1 MSEIGHVRDRP
12 KFHGLPR
19 STGSSRRNWPVAVL
33 VVGAIGLLALALFYF
48 GQSATPESRIA
59 DGLAGERWYAM
70 MFRHRPIGHYRANVG
85 RTGGGHFEFHTRL
98 HFKLAGNVATRMTDT
113 LVFHQ
118 RFPHALVHAEHASF
132 AGDVLQKRVV
142 IANGVA
148 EVTGDHKRRHV
159 DVDADL
165 RMGDYLAIERWL
177 AEAQPAAG
185 QTHSARS
192 LDFDRLEVVADRWR
206 VFARGAGSIDIGK
219 DGQSDATTVRMD
231 ANLVPQR
238 MQIGHLFS
246 LQLVADEDTARL
258 WEQQSALFSDTRHVP
273 LDRPI
278 ANPESLR
285 RLVLAV
291 QHAHDDPVP
300 WLDSTRSKVLT
311 GDRSSRN
318 AAEPEEAAS
327 ARTATVTHPASD
339 PELRDLAE
347 RAVAGLD
354 EPGDQAAALVGFVHN
369 HVRYHDTERAGSVF
383 DTLRDRVGDCTEFA
397 DLYTTLARAID
408 LPARTVIGLA
418 YRAASAEGAGAFAL
432 HAWNEVAVDGFWRS
446 VDPTWGQTV
455 ADVTH
460 LTLPEGA
467 ALAFIAEV
475 PNLRF
480 KVLEMVY

>member
-1 MSEIGHVRDRP
+1 MSQIGP
-12 KFHGLPR
+12 QCQGLAR
-19 STGSSRRNWPVAVL
+19 SAGNSRRNWPFAL
-33 VVGAIGLLALALFYF
+33 LAIGAIGTLAMALLYF
-48 GQSATPESRIA
+48 GPSATPESRIA
-59 DGLAGERWYAM
+59 DGLAGERWYAV
-70 MFRHRPIGHYRANVG
+70 MFRHRPIGHYRANAG
-85 RTGGGHFEFHTRL
+85 RTVGGHFEFHTTL

-113 LVFHQ
+113 LVFHR

-132 AGDVLQKRVV
+132 AGDALQTQVV

-148 EVTGDHKRRHV
+148 EVTGDHKRRRV

-165 RMGDYLAIERWL
+165 RLGDYLAIERWL
-177 AEAQPAAG
+177 TEARPAAG

-258 WEQQSALFSDTRHVP
+258 WEQQSALFSDMRHVP
-273 LDRPI
+273 VDRPI
-278 ANPESLR
+278 ADPESLR

-291 QHAHDDPVP
+291 QHVHDDPVP
-300 WLDSTRSKVLT
+300 WLDSMRSKVLT
-311 GDRSSRN
+311 GDSSSRN
-318 AAEPEEAAS
+318 AAEPEAA
-327 ARTATVTHPASD
+327 ANALADTVSYPASD
-339 PELRDLAE
+339 PELRSLAE
-347 RAVAGLD
+347 RTVAGLD
-354 EPGDQAAALVGFVHN
+354 GPGDQAAALVGFVHN
-369 HVRYHDTERAGSVF
+369 HVRYHDAERAGSVF

-418 YRAASAEGAGAFAL
+418 YRATPADGAGAGAFAL
-432 HAWNEVAVDGFWRS
+432 HAWNEVVVDGFWRS

-480 KVLEMVY
+480 EVLETVY

>member
-1 MSEIGHVRDRP
+1 MSEMRP
-12 KFHGLPR
+12 HCQGLPP
-19 STGSSRRNWPVAVL
+19 SVGNSRRNWPVVL
-33 VVGAIGLLALALFYF
+33 LVIAAIGPLAMALFYF
-48 GQSATPESRIA
+48 AQSATPESRIA

-70 MFRHRPIGHYRANVG
+70 MFRHRPIGHYRATAG
-85 RTGGGHFEFHTRL
+85 RSVDGHFEFHTSL

-113 LVFHQ
+113 LVFHR

-132 AGDVLQKRVV
+132 AGDALQTQVV

-148 EVTGDHKRRHV
+148 EVTGNRERRQL

-165 RMGDYLAIERWL
+165 RLGDYLAIERWL

-219 DGQSDATTVRMD
+219 DGQSDATTVRLD
-231 ANLVPQR
+231 ANLLPQR
-238 MQIGHLFS
+238 MQIGQLFR

-258 WEQQSALFSDTRHVP
+258 WEQQAALFSDIRHVP
-273 LDRPI
+273 VDRPI
-278 ANPESLR
+278 AEPESLR

-291 QHAHDDPVP
+291 QHAHDEPVP
-300 WLDSTRSKVLT
+300 WLDSMRSKVLT
-311 GDRSSRN
+311 GDSSSRN
-318 AAEPEEAAS
+318 AAEPEAA
-327 ARTATVTHPASD
+327 ANALADTVNYPASD
-339 PELRDLAE
+339 PELRSLAE

-369 HVRYHDTERAGSVF
+369 HVRYHDTERAGSVL

-418 YRAASAEGAGAFAL
+418 YQATPTDGVGAFAL
-432 HAWNEVAVDGFWRS
+432 HAWNEVAVDGFWHS

-475 PNLRF
+475 PNLKF
-480 KVLEMVY
+480 EVLETVY

>member
-1 MSEIGHVRDRP
+1 MSEIDPHCQ
-12 KFHGLPR
+12 GLPR
-19 STGSSRRNWPVAVL
+19 RVGNSRRNWL
-33 VVGAIGLLALALFYF
+33 VVLLVIAAIAPLAMALFYF
-48 GQSATPESRIA
+48 AQSATPESRIA

-70 MFRHRPIGHYRANVG
+70 MFRHRPIGHYRANAG
-85 RTGGGHFEFHTRL
+85 RTDGGHFEFHTSL

-113 LVFHQ
+113 LVFHR

-132 AGDVLQKRVV
+132 AGDALQTQVV

-148 EVTGDHKRRHV
+148 EVTGNRERRRL

-165 RMGDYLAIERWL
+165 RLGDYLAIERWL
-177 AEAQPAAG
+177 ADAQPAAG

-206 VFARGAGSIDIGK
+206 IFARGAGSVDIGK
-219 DGQSDATTVRMD
+219 DGQSDATTVRLD

-238 MQIGHLFS
+238 MQIGQLFR

-258 WEQQSALFSDTRHVP
+258 WEQQSALFSDLRHVP
-273 LDRPI
+273 VDRPI
-278 ANPESLR
+278 AEPESLR

-291 QHAHDDPVP
+291 QHAYDDPVP
-300 WLDSTRSKVLT
+300 WLDSMRSEVLT
-311 GDRSSRN
+311 GDSSSRN
-318 AAEPEEAAS
+318 AAEPEAA
-327 ARTATVTHPASD
+327 ANALADTVNYPASD
-339 PELRDLAE
+339 PELRSLAE

-354 EPGDQAAALVGFVHN
+354 GPGDQAAALVGFVHN

-418 YRAASAEGAGAFAL
+418 YQATLTEGAGAFAL
-432 HAWNEVAVDGFWRS
+432 HAWNEVAIDGFWRS

-480 KVLEMVY
+480 EVLETVY